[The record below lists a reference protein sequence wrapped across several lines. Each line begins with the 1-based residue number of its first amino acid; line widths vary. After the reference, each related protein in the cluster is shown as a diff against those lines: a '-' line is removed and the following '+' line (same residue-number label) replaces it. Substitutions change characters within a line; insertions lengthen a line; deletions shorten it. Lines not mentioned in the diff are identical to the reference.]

1 MLGLYWSHFRLGAV
15 WIREA
20 ACVETRPS
28 TFPWCSLPRQSLQRF
43 ELLQKVHFS
52 HLAVDPKTALLG
64 KCDSVLLCIVFQLWS
79 SGVTPSLL
87 LSSRLH
93 SCCLVVNCVLSTS
106 LWFCFTLILDFSF
119 FFLPFWWDTIW
130 LFLLAVKMIYNITC
144 STSSISPL
152 DCTNDICFPHP
163 HLFCCIAHPRRRLTS
178 SVFTPLPLGCWAYR
192 CAPNFWD
199 TEILNTNKVNKQI
212 EHEWVH
218 LLWCLNMCYV

>member
-1 MLGLYWSHFRLGAV
+1 MAPTLLSSISHHAVLGLYWSHFRLGAV

-79 SGVTPSLL
+79 SGVNPPLL
-87 LSSRLH
+87 LSPCFH
-93 SCCLVVNCVLSTS
+93 SCCLETFRKLCVKSKPLV
-106 LWFCFTLILDFSF
+106 LFYFN
-119 FFLPFWWDTIW
+119 PW
-130 LFLLAVKMIYNITC
+130 LQFLLFSLSDKIQSYFFYLLLKMIYNITC

-163 HLFCCIAHPRRRLTS
+163 YLFCCVAQPRLRLTS
-178 SVFTPLPLGCWAYR
+178 SVFAPLPLGSLQMCTQFLGYR
-192 CAPNFWD
+192 NS
-199 TEILNTNKVNKQI
+199 
-212 EHEWVH
+212 
-218 LLWCLNMCYV
+218 